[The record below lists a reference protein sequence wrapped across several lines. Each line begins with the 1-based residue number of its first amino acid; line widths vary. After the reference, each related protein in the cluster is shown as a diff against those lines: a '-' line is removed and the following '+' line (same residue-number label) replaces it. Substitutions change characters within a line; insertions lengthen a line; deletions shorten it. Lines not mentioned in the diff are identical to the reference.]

1 MTGEGVSPRVTV
13 VQRPRLAN
21 FTAVTI
27 VLVFVSSLAFPGQ
40 TRGDDDQ
47 ARAALVAA
55 DFQYRLG
62 SFAEAEE
69 SYRQVL
75 SASPDSQEALVGVGK
90 CLVALGRPREAV
102 PVLMEAVNR
111 EPGDREAMHHLAHA
125 LVDLNQFVPAEHL
138 LKILQLGDPNDKE
151 AWYYLGVLMY
161 QNGYYGSALQ
171 DLEKSSDPA
180 SADQARNLK
189 TAIDRAVSLEK
200 LGRTQ
205 EAEASLTSLLS
216 NPAAREDPDL
226 LLTLAELLYD
236 TNRLEGALQRSDEA
250 VKARPDLAMGYFWRA
265 KVLFRLGRVGGAA
278 EAAERAVRLSPQLP
292 FPRSLL
298 VKIYQAEGRTED
310 AARQADWLREYQD
323 RISGTQSR

>member
-1 MTGEGVSPRVTV
+1 
-13 VQRPRLAN
+13 VQRQRFTSFALAAA
-21 FTAVTI
+21 TAV
-27 VLVFVSSLAFPGQ
+27 VVSSLAYPAQ
-40 TRGDDDQ
+40 TREDEG
-47 ARAALVAA
+47 RTKAALFAA

-62 SFAEAEE
+62 SFVEAEE

-75 SASPDSQEALVGVGK
+75 AASPDSQDALVGVGK
-90 CLVALGRPREAV
+90 CLVALGRFREAV

-111 EPGDREAMHHLAHA
+111 KPGDREAMRHLAHA
-125 LVDLNQFVPAEHL
+125 VVELNQFVPAEDL
-138 LKILQLGDPNDKE
+138 LKTLQDGDPNDKE
-151 AWYYLGVLMY
+151 VWYYLGVLMY

-180 SADQARNLK
+180 SGDPARKLR

-205 EAEASLTSLLS
+205 EAEASITGLLS
-216 NPAAREDPDL
+216 NPTAREDPDL

-265 KVLFRLGRVGGAA
+265 KVLFRLGRVAQAA
-278 EAAERAVRLSPQLP
+278 EAAEQAVRLSPRLP

-298 VKIYQAEGRTED
+298 VKIYQAEGRTEE
-310 AARQADWLREYQD
+310 AVEQADWLREYQD